1 MAHNPF
7 TVPCVCGLQ
16 NGHTLE
22 THKRGNGSTL
32 SGPASLLKSSK
43 VPSNGISG
51 TPCHCQVRQ
60 MLLSN
65 PSLMTHPLQV
75 RDILGYP
82 FPVLLMDEGN
92 NTCAR
97 TRGLRHA
104 PRRKLVRM
112 RKERKQKPRREEN
125 DKTRLDSSYHPFLS
139 QPSGNVINRILC
151 YRMYYLPTLV

>member
-7 TVPCVCGLQ
+7 TVPCMRGLQ

-43 VPSNGISG
+43 VPSNGISS

-60 MLLSN
+60 MTLSN

-75 RDILGYP
+75 KDILGYMCKNSRSSLYP
-82 FPVLLMDEGN
+82 SVETCTDEEREN
-92 NTCAR
+92 EDQ
-97 TRGLRHA
+97 RG
-104 PRRKLVRM
+104 RRMIKL
-112 RKERKQKPRREEN
+112 
-125 DKTRLDSSYHPFLS
+125 D
-139 QPSGNVINRILC
+139 
-151 YRMYYLPTLV
+151 